1 MSLCQLHA
9 LSTKILDGSRDVTA
23 GATPSDDESVGICIT
38 HDFKLGN
45 DIGDVVDLGL
55 TVANHLLV
63 NLRIGRNSTM
73 LILFETTQTVHKAL
87 SARDGLETN
96 ECLWIASIRLIAA
109 CHIGSSNGGLDVG
122 KVLGIGDA
130 KR

>member
-9 LSTKILDGSRDVTA
+9 LSTKILDGGRDVTA
-23 GATPSDDESVGICIT
+23 GATPSDDESVGICIA

-45 DIGDVVDLGL
+45 DIGDIVNLGL

-63 NLRIGRNSTM
+63 NLRIGRNGAV
-73 LILFETTQTVHKAL
+73 LILFETTQTVHKTL
-87 SARDGLETN
+87 GARDGLETN
-96 ECLWIASIRLIAA
+96 ERLGIASIRLVTA
-109 CHIGSSNGGLDVG
+109 CHIGSGNGGLDVG
-122 KVLGIGDA
+122 KVLRIGDA